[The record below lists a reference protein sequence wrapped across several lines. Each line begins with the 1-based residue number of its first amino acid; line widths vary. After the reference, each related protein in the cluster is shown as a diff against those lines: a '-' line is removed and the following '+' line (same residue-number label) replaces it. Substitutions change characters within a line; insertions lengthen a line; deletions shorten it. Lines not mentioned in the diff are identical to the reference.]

1 MKILNSN
8 QSIRQQH
15 PGRFRRPDDGRDPF
29 AHVKD
34 QKLANPKDVK
44 ETSIYINDVNVATLE
59 KGLKSD
65 FPKLFDF
72 DSGVKYSAKQIKE
85 VKKTED
91 HHQSYTQIGKTENLA
106 KRDNLF
112 DTWA

>member
-1 MKILNSN
+1 VKIINSN

-29 AHVKD
+29 THVND
-34 QKLANPKDVK
+34 QKLANPEEVK
-44 ETSIYINDVNVATLE
+44 ETSIYINDVNFVTLE
-59 KGLKSD
+59 KGLKAD

-72 DSGVKYSAKQIKE
+72 DSGVKYNAKQIKD

-91 HHQSYTQIGKTENLA
+91 RFQSYNQVGKPENLA

-112 DTWA
+112 DKWA